1 MQILIF
7 LFILSFA
14 IGLMA
19 AVKYSLHGVTIK
31 ALYISS
37 AFFILASFFLGLSLI
52 GKTIQISNFLYVFG
66 IGSCLSIFYLISG
79 IVFLKLGDK
88 FFK

>member
-1 MQILIF
+1 MEILIF

-14 IGLMA
+14 AGLIA
-19 AVKYSLHGVTIK
+19 AVKYSLHGVTVK

-37 AFFILASFFLGLSLI
+37 AFFVLASFFLGLSML
-52 GKTIQISNFLYVFG
+52 GKPIQISNFLYMFG
-66 IGSCLSIFYLISG
+66 IGTCLSILYLISG
-79 IVFLKLGDK
+79 IVFLKLGNK